1 MAEEDMMLL
10 QIKTDASGAITET
23 RILDENFK
31 NLSTTFRKG
40 NQETKKLNKVMAEQ
54 VDVSKKDTKSQNT
67 RNISYLAG
75 LAGLEALTS
84 ASNQYISAQYK
95 KIDADLA
102 SGKITQEQAE
112 AERKAVKQKEAFTGR
127 LEEVIAVLRLG
138 TVAHMAYT
146 SVVGLTT
153 TATTANTA
161 AVKANTVAWY
171 ANPLFGGIALIIGGL
186 ALLVL
191 SLAAL
196 MEKFNT
202 LDTIMGGVN
211 KTLNEFKDGVQWIT
225 ENVGGAAEAVGDFAD
240 SLSVSEGAKNILN
253 RESIL

>member
-1 MAEEDMMLL
+1 MAEEDVML
-10 QIKTDASGAITET
+10 IAVRMDAKGAITDT
-23 RILDENFK
+23 QILDDKFK

-40 NQETKKLNKVMAEQ
+40 TQETKTLNRVMAEQ

-67 RNISYLAG
+67 RNISYIAG
-75 LAGLEALTS
+75 LSGLEALTS

-102 SGKITQEQAE
+102 AGEISAEE
-112 AERKAVKQKEAFTGR
+112 AEKERKLIKQKEYYTGR
-127 LEEVIAVLRLG
+127 LEEIIALLRLG

-146 SVVGLTT
+146 AVVGGTT
-153 TATTANTA
+153 AATTANTA
-161 AVKANTVAWY
+161 AVTANTVAWY
-171 ANPLFGGIALIIGGL
+171 ANPLFIGTALIIGGL

-191 SLAAL
+191 SLAKL
-196 MEKFNT
+196 MEKFKT
-202 LDTIMGGVN
+202 LDYIMGGVN
-211 KTLNEFKDGVQWIT
+211 NKINEFKDGVQWIT